1 MATALLVLDM
11 LTDFTSGKLANPA
24 ARQITEP
31 IAALIEAARG
41 REDWIVVYGNDAH
54 RPGDFELAVFGEHAM
69 ADSPGAE
76 VIDELT
82 PQPGDI
88 VVPKRYYSAFT
99 ETDLDA
105 TCRVR
110 RIDRLVMT
118 GQHTD
123 CCCRHTSFDAL
134 VRGISLVA
142 VSDATA
148 VYEPL
153 TAGRYTEAQDDAL
166 RYLRTY
172 YGAEIA
178 STSSL
183 V

>member
-24 ARQITEP
+24 ARRITEP
-31 IAALIEAARG
+31 IAALIQAARG
-41 REDWIVVYGNDAH
+41 RDDWLVVYGNDAH

-69 ADSPGAE
+69 AGSPGAA
-76 VIDELT
+76 VIDELA

-99 ETDLDA
+99 ETDLDTA
-105 TCRVR
+105 IRMH
-110 RIDRLVMT
+110 RIDRLVVT

-123 CCCRHTSFDAL
+123 CCCRHTGYDAL
-134 VRGISLVA
+134 VRGLSLVA

-148 VYEPL
+148 AYEPFA
-153 TAGRYTEAQDDAL
+153 AGRYTEAQEDAL

-172 YGAEIA
+172 YGAEIT

>member
-24 ARQITEP
+24 ARRITEP
-31 IAALIEAARG
+31 IAALIQAARG
-41 REDWIVVYGNDAH
+41 RDDWLVVYGNDAH
-54 RPGDFELAVFGEHAM
+54 RPGDFELAVFGDHAM
-69 ADSPGAE
+69 AGSPGAA
-76 VIDELT
+76 VIDELA

-99 ETDLDA
+99 ETDLD
-105 TCRVR
+105 TTIRMH
-110 RIDRLVMT
+110 RIDRLVVT

-123 CCCRHTSFDAL
+123 CCCRHTSYDAFA
-134 VRGISLVA
+134 RGISLVA

-148 VYEPL
+148 AYEPF
-153 TAGRYTEAQDDAL
+153 AADRYPEAQDEAL

-172 YGAEIA
+172 YGAEIT

>member
-24 ARQITEP
+24 ATRITGAV
-31 IAALIEAARG
+31 AALVRAAR
-41 REDWIVVYGNDAH
+41 EQDDWIVVYGNDAH

-69 ADSPGAE
+69 AGSPGAA
-76 VIDELT
+76 VIDELA

-105 TCRVR
+105 TCRVHR
-110 RIDRLVMT
+110 VERLVVT

-123 CCCRHTSFDAL
+123 CCCRHTSYDAFA
-134 VRGISLVA
+134 RGIGLVA

-148 VYEPL
+148 VYEPF
-153 TAGRYTEAQDDAL
+153 AEGRYQHAQDDAL

-172 YGAEIA
+172 YGAQIA
-178 STSSL
+178 TTADL